1 MIKASH
7 KPFFVW
13 FFRVYTSL
21 NLRLHFS
28 RVVIEG
34 DTGPAEGRSILL
46 IGNHFSWW
54 DGFFALWL
62 NERVWRLKFH
72 VMMLEEQLSGRM
84 FLNKTGAYSIRKGSR
99 SVIDSLNYTSQL
111 LSVPGNLVVM
121 YPQGE
126 IESQYINQVKFE
138 RGIERIL
145 RSVRGSY
152 SIFFYTALVDWYS
165 AKKPALT
172 IRIKKYK
179 QDGPADHASIEA
191 AFNEHLEASIALQKP
206 SQQ

>member
-126 IESQYINQVKFE
+126 IESQYTGYVQFE

-145 RSVRGSY
+145 RNVRGNC
-152 SIFFYTALVDWYS
+152 SIMFYTALIDWYS
-165 AKKPALT
+165 SKKPVLT
-172 IRIKKYK
+172 IRIKRYPPE
-179 QDGPADHASIEA
+179 GSAGHSSLES
-191 AFNEHLEASIALQKP
+191 AFNEHLEASKALQKP